1 MEAMMSDD
9 YVDLPY
15 LKRQDETYFVRLW
28 SPPKSVETKAVLVDV
43 HGGAWCDHDR
53 KAGYIY
59 DKQLAQAGYAVAAID
74 FRCGPAFQ
82 HPAASIDVNAAVH
95 WARLL
100 ARHIQAR
107 SQEVVTIGSSSGGH
121 LALLAALTPY
131 AEEEHGTEIWA
142 KDEWTSPRSIDGS
155 VPAVGAFWAPVD
167 PAARFM
173 YAKALD
179 NQLGR
184 RLMTNSIA
192 YFESEEAMREA
203 SISRVV
209 SEETTARLPRIWFAQ
224 AGNDQNVPAE
234 IVQNLEQAYRTAGG
248 VFEIT
253 TYPGSPHG
261 FVHAGGEASQKF
273 IRDLVSWLDAIFEAR
288 SST

>member
-1 MEAMMSDD
+1 MFACGA
-9 YVDLPY
+9 PY
-15 LKRQDETYFVRLW
+15 N
-28 SPPKSVETKAVLVDV
+28 VETKAVLVDV
-43 HGGAWCDHDR
+43 HGEHGAITTS

-82 HPAASIDVNAAVH
+82 HPAASIDVNGSPLGA
-95 WARLL
+95 LL

-142 KDEWTSPRSIDGS
+142 KDEWTSPQSIDGS

-173 YAKALD
+173 YAKSLD

-203 SISRVV
+203 SISQVV
-209 SEETTARLPRIWFAQ
+209 SEETTARPRIWFAQ
-224 AGNDQNVPAE
+224 AGDDQNVPAE
-234 IVQNLEQAYRTAGG
+234 IVQ
-248 VFEIT
+248 I
-253 TYPGSPHG
+253 
-261 FVHAGGEASQKF
+261 
-273 IRDLVSWLDAIFEAR
+273 
-288 SST
+288 